1 MCFAFWE
8 KICVVLRS
16 SKMDNYLYNTYIGW
30 IVNEWDLFFYNRIKW
45 GYIFSEYVE
54 NVWKIDESLALKR
67 FDKSNKKA
75 LLLLLKR

>member
-1 MCFAFWE
+1 MNE
-8 KICVVLRS
+8 IC
-16 SKMDNYLYNTYIGW
+16 
-30 IVNEWDLFFYNRIKW
+30 FFYNRIKW
-45 GYIFSEYVE
+45 RYIFREYVE